1 MENYVQADDY
11 ELWMIIENGPL
22 IPKKAIEDGKIILKK
37 PQEFNS
43 DDSKIME
50 KIVKAKKLLYFGL
63 GTDEYTRISECESAN
78 EIWDV
83 LRVAREG
90 TN

>member
-1 MENYVQADDY
+1 MENYTQADNY
-11 ELWMIIENGPL
+11 ELWMVIENGPL
-22 IPKKAIEDGKIILKK
+22 IPKKATEDGKIVPKK
-37 PQEFNS
+37 LQEFNS
-43 DDSKIME
+43 DEFKIMDE
-50 KIVKAKKLLYFGL
+50 NAKDKKLLYFGL
-63 GTDEYTRISECESAN
+63 GPNEYTRISECESAN